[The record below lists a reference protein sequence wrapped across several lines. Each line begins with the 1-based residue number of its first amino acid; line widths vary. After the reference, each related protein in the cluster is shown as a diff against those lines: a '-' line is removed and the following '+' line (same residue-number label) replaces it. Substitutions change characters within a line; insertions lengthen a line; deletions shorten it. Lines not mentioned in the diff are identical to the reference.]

1 MLMNTAAAPFGEQ
14 MEDMEP
20 GTELDRYQVF
30 RYIVVAPNMRTQR
43 T

>member
-20 GTELDRYQVF
+20 GTELDRYQV
-30 RYIVVAPNMRTQR
+30 YSGCSKHAGSENLG
-43 T
+43 